1 MRGSSGL
8 QVRAG
13 EGESEAEGYVLTNP
27 VAKTSMS
34 SGLSSKGKAQVEP
47 THINCTVSSHCRLA
61 LMRHLFICRQPF
73 KAQHEFLL
81 TERASCR
88 KHKSVAALQVLT
100 ETAPAL
106 KALGACNSDCWLWP
120 SITQVQ
126 LQGRYTCCRATL
138 NGLINTRGASV
149 KSPYSIGLTILCAL
163 QRSYQTAEILGSLM
177 RLSYQRIVPEYS
189 FLDPRS
195 GTAIFALPY

>member
-34 SGLSSKGKAQVEP
+34 SGLSSKGKAQVDGVLI
-47 THINCTVSSHCRLA
+47 HCIKASHCPVAPIKQLNEQQ
-61 LMRHLFICRQPF
+61 LQ
-73 KAQHEFLL
+73 AQHLLFLP
-81 TERASCR
+81 EHAGCR
-88 KHKSVAALQVLT
+88 MNMSAAALQVLT

-126 LQGRYTCCRATL
+126 LLGWCTCC
-138 NGLINTRGASV
+138 
-149 KSPYSIGLTILCAL
+149 
-163 QRSYQTAEILGSLM
+163 
-177 RLSYQRIVPEYS
+177 
-189 FLDPRS
+189 
-195 GTAIFALPY
+195 